1 MCFLKSDNIQLLGNI
16 SRFMM
21 ATKEN
26 LELVVVKPI
35 FPLGL
40 PFAKA

>member
-1 MCFLKSDNIQLLGNI
+1 
-16 SRFMM
+16 MM

-40 PFAKA
+40 PFAMA

>member
-1 MCFLKSDNIQLLGNI
+1 
-16 SRFMM
+16 MM

-26 LELVVVKPI
+26 LELVVMKPI

>member
-1 MCFLKSDNIQLLGNI
+1 
-16 SRFMM
+16 MM